1 MALGGDLVVGGG
13 VGGDHRAVAA
23 MSGGRYLAEDRG
35 AFDQPLVIE
44 MEPEP
49 EVVVAT
55 APLYEIAA
63 AHDGQPPRAWLL
75 HLMRIWGDLD

>member
-1 MALGGDLVVGGG
+1 
-13 VGGDHRAVAA
+13 

-35 AFDQPLVIE
+35 AFDQPLVSAVIE

-75 HLMRIWGDLD
+75 HLMRMWGDLD

>member
-1 MALGGDLVVGGG
+1 
-13 VGGDHRAVAA
+13 

-35 AFDQPLVIE
+35 VFDQPLVIE

-75 HLMRIWGDLD
+75 YLMRIWGDLD